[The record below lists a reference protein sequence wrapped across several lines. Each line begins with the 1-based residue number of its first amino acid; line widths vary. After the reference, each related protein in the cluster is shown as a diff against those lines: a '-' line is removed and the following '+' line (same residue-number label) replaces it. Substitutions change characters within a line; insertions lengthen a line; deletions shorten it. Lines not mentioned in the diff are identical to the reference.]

1 MISFFRKILLCFLL
15 VLSLANGSAF
25 AQDIEYKEFS
35 YSEFFQMMEASKDS
49 IFTYENAVIT
59 FNPETDSAFINDL
72 NDGLGTYSIQKNAPQ
87 RTIKAEVRLTNVHFL
102 RQFEGQSNL
111 ISIGVI
117 QHFVFEKKVSLR
129 HCGEITFNQC
139 TFKTG
144 IDAVASGP
152 GLQHAYKSFPGLGGI
167 QIVNS
172 TFYDQSR
179 FFPSFL
185 QGDNITSLII
195 NLTNNIFYLDNK
207 ENQAYGQTYGRD
219 IFIYGRGT
227 FVTVFEDNHLYGK
240 GRIFF
245 VTENNQVTHFSNN
258 QLDSAIAEIRIL
270 DLVGINELN
279 IMNNSFGPFV
289 QLTIQELSAKYRV
302 SWGQFAGKLISDQDF
317 VKYSKKF
324 ENITFNDEKLL
335 APYYDSIR
343 VVDQEVY
350 RGENAIRGILY
361 NHYSATF
368 DHENKN
374 AVYVEIKNLETE
386 RLKYLYKTNPNF
398 DSFFTLQINRFLK
411 VFSLYGTRPAR
422 AIIFSGYVILAF
434 ALVYLLFPNS
444 WDAHGKNRIVDRY
457 RFFFKYLKKNAGIH
471 EVYLEEKQ
479 QDLMGYEEFK
489 TMISNSEKSVPR
501 FFSVTALPL
510 YQWAVSGTRLT
521 AKILS
526 KVDILK
532 GTWEDLPAGQKAW
545 KSFLLV
551 GGFLIALVYDLLIK
565 VLNALMLS
573 INTFTTLGFGEIP
586 IKGLPRYLAIIQGFI
601 GWFMLTIFSV
611 SLISQL
617 LN

>member
-1 MISFFRKILLCFLL
+1 
-15 VLSLANGSAF
+15 
-25 AQDIEYKEFS
+25 
-35 YSEFFQMMEASKDS
+35 MMEASKDS

-87 RTIKAEVRLTNVHFL
+87 RTIKAEIRLTNVHFL
-102 RQFEGQSNL
+102 SQFEGQSNL
-111 ISIGVI
+111 ISNGVI
-117 QHFVFEKKVSLR
+117 QHIVFEKKVRLR

-144 IDAVASGP
+144 IDAVANGP
-152 GLQHAYKSFPGLGGI
+152 GLQHAYKSFPDMDGI
-167 QIVNS
+167 QIFNS

-185 QGDNITSLII
+185 PGDNITTLII
-195 NLTNNIFYLDNK
+195 GLRNNIFYLNDK
-207 ENQAYGQTYGRD
+207 ENERYGRN
-219 IFIYGRGT
+219 IFIYGRGS
-227 FVTVFEDNHLYGK
+227 FNTVFEGNQLYGK

-245 VTENNQVTHFSNN
+245 TTQNNQVTSFSNN
-258 QLDSAIAEIRIL
+258 QLDSAIAEIQIT
-270 DLVGINELN
+270 DLIGINELD
-279 IMNNSFGPFV
+279 ITNNAFGPYV
-289 QLTIQELSAKYRV
+289 QLSIQELSAKYRIG
-302 SWGQFAGKLISDQDF
+302 WDQFDGKLISNRDF
-317 VKYSKKF
+317 VEYGSRF

-374 AVYVEIKNLETE
+374 AVYIEIKNLETE
-386 RLKYLYKTNPNF
+386 RLKYLYNTNPTF
-398 DSFFTLQINRFLK
+398 DNFFTLQINRFLK

-422 AIIFSGYVILAF
+422 AIIFSVYVILAF
-434 ALVYLLFPNS
+434 ALIYLFFPNS
-444 WDAHGKNRIVDRY
+444 WDKYGKNRIMNRY
-457 RFFFKYLKKNAGIH
+457 RFFTKYMNQDAGIH
-471 EVYLEEKQ
+471 DVYLEEQ
-479 QDLMGYEEFK
+479 QKEMLEAEDFK
-489 TMISNSEKSVPR
+489 AYMLQAEKYIPG
-501 FFSVTALPL
+501 FFIATAMPL
-510 YQWAVSGTRLT
+510 YKWAVSGTRLS
-521 AKILS
+521 AFLLKR
-526 KVDILK
+526 VDIMR
-532 GTWEDLPAGQKAW
+532 GTWQDLPTHKRFW
-545 KSFLLV
+545 KSVLLIGAFIISV
-551 GGFLIALVYDLLIK
+551 LYDLLIK
-565 VLNALMLS
+565 ILNAIMLS

>member
-1 MISFFRKILLCFLL
+1 MKRILTLAALLLLTSF
-15 VLSLANGSAF
+15 STLA
-25 AQDIEYKEFS
+25 QIEIEYKEFS
-35 YSEFFQMMEASKDS
+35 YSEFFQMMEASTDS
-49 IFTYENAVIT
+49 IFTYENAVIS
-59 FNPETDSAFINDL
+59 FNPKTDSAFVNDV

-87 RTIKAEVRLTNVHFL
+87 KTIKPEIRLTNVHFL
-102 RQFEGQSNL
+102 GQIEGQSN
-111 ISIGVI
+111 SIFNGVI
-117 QHFVFEKKVSLR
+117 QHYVFEKKVSLR

-139 TFKTG
+139 TFKGG
-144 IDAVASGP
+144 IDAVANGP
-152 GLQHAYKSFPGLGGI
+152 GLQYAYQSYPNLDGI
-167 QIVNS
+167 QILNS
-172 TFYDQSR
+172 TFYDTSL
-179 FFPSFL
+179 FFPSFYS
-185 QGDNITSLII
+185 GDNITSSII
-195 NLTNNIFYLDNK
+195 ALKNNIFYLNDK
-207 ENQAYGQTYGRD
+207 ENETYGRN

-227 FVTVFEDNHLYGK
+227 FNTVFEDNQLYGK

-245 VTENNQVTHFSNN
+245 VTENNQLTSFNN
-258 QLDSAIAEIRIL
+258 NKLDSVIAELIIT
-270 DLVGINELN
+270 DLIGIN
-279 IMNNSFGPFV
+279 
-289 QLTIQELSAKYRV
+289 QLTISNNAFGPYVQLAIEELSPKYRIG
-302 SWGQFAGKLISDQDF
+302 WDQFAGKLISNQDF
-317 VKYSKKF
+317 GEYGSRF
-324 ENITFNDEKLL
+324 ENIPFNDENLL

-386 RLKYLYKTNPNF
+386 RLKYLYKTNPSF
-398 DSFFTLQINRFLK
+398 DNFFTLQINRFLK

-422 AIIFSGYVILAF
+422 AIIFSVYVILAF
-434 ALVYLLFPNS
+434 ALIYLFFPNS

-457 RFFFKYLKKNAGIH
+457 RFFFKYLQRNAGMH

-479 QDLMGYEEFK
+479 QDLLAYEEFK
-489 TMISNSEKSVPR
+489 SMITNSKKSVPR
-501 FFSVTALPL
+501 FFSATALPL
-510 YQWAVSGTRLT
+510 YRWAVSGTRLS
-521 AKILS
+521 ARLLS
-526 KVDILK
+526 KIDVLK
-532 GTWEDLPAGQKAW
+532 GTWEDLPPAQKAW

-551 GGFLIALVYDLLIK
+551 GAFTLALIYDLTIK
-565 VLNALMLS
+565 VLNAIMLS

>member
-1 MISFFRKILLCFLL
+1 MKKLLNFLTLTVLLLLTSFVTR
-15 VLSLANGSAF
+15 
-25 AQDIEYKEFS
+25 AQVEIEYKEFS
-35 YSEFFQMMEASKDS
+35 YSEFFQMMEASTDS
-49 IFTYENAVIT
+49 IFTYENAVIS
-59 FNPETDSAFINDL
+59 FNPETDSAFINDV
-72 NDGLGTYSIQKNAPQ
+72 NDGLSTYSIQKNAPQ

-102 RQFEGQSNL
+102 EQIEGLSDL
-111 ISIGVI
+111 ISKGVI
-117 QHFVFEKKVSLR
+117 QHYVFEKKVSLR
-129 HCGEITFNQC
+129 HCGEIIFNQC
-139 TFKTG
+139 TFKGG
-144 IDAVASGP
+144 IEAVAEGA
-152 GLQHAYKSFPGLGGI
+152 GLQHAYKSFPRMTGI
-167 QIVNS
+167 QIFNS
-172 TFYDQSR
+172 TFYDESL
-179 FFPSFL
+179 FFPSFYP
-185 QGDNITSLII
+185 GDNITTLII
-195 NLTNNIFYLDNK
+195 NLKNNIFYLNDK
-207 ENQAYGQTYGRD
+207 ENETLGRN

-227 FVTVFEDNHLYGK
+227 FNTVFEDNQLYGK

-245 VTENNQVTHFSNN
+245 TTQNNQLTSFTNN
-258 QLDSAIAEIRIL
+258 QLDSVIAEIRIT
-270 DLVGINELN
+270 DLIGINELN
-279 IMNNSFGPFV
+279 ITNNAFGPYV
-289 QLTIQELSAKYRV
+289 QLSIQELSANYRV
-302 SWGQFAGKLISDQDF
+302 GWNQFAGKLISDQDF
-317 VKYSKKF
+317 REYAKKF
-324 ENITFNDEKLL
+324 ENILFNDEKLL

-361 NHYSATF
+361 NHYSASF

-386 RLKYLYKTNPNF
+386 RLKYLYNTNPTF
-398 DSFFTLQINRFLK
+398 DNFFTLQINRFLK

-422 AIIFSGYVILAF
+422 AIIFSVYVILAF
-434 ALVYLLFPNS
+434 ALIYLLFPNS

-457 RFFFKYLKKNAGIH
+457 RFFFKYLQRNAGAH

-479 QDLMGYEEFK
+479 QDLLAYEEFK
-489 TMISNSEKSVPR
+489 SMITNSKKSVPR

-510 YQWAVSGTRLT
+510 YRWAVSGTRLS
-521 AKILS
+521 ARLLS
-526 KVDILK
+526 KIDVLK
-532 GTWEDLPAGQKAW
+532 GTWEELPPTQKAW

-551 GGFLIALVYDLLIK
+551 GAFILALIYDLTIK